1 MPRARHIVVSICVA
15 LLCLGIARCGSD
27 PNLEGAKL
35 DLRSKDFSRALE
47 NIAKAL
53 EADPNNSEALALKGE
68 IVLGLLSETTNMD
81 ERAALMEEMAQAYRR
96 SVEIDASRFQDVER
110 RLHVVY
116 LREFN
121 AGIEAY
127 SEAVN
132 VGAEEV
138 QDAFTVAAMLF
149 RNASTVLPDSVS
161 AYVNEAMA
169 YYSGGM
175 FSRAVEAYEAAL
187 SLGHTAR
194 ELFVYLARVMDL
206 IASRT
211 AVESDRSQ
219 LYLRAVR
226 VLERGLQ
233 HHAGDAEL
241 RDMLLNY
248 YAHAGEPQEAIAYF
262 ESQYEEK
269 REDRVYLYNY
279 GTLLLTV
286 QDYIGAIAKLADA
299 VRLDPG
305 YTKARFNLGAA
316 MINEAVGVIEAYNA
330 ISDSL
335 DRQRSDLAASTQAR
349 METRQKELDVRRQSL
364 FHGAI
369 EHLEIAK
376 NLAEDA
382 LEQPRDICRA
392 LFRAYGHTNQRSK
405 ADAVTECAAFGGQ

>member
-1 MPRARHIVVSICVA
+1 MPRVRDTLVPLCVA
-15 LLCLGIARCGSD
+15 FLCLGVARCGSD

-35 DLRSKDFSRALE
+35 DLSSKDYSRALE

-53 EADPNNSEALALKGE
+53 ESDPNSSEALALKGE
-68 IVLGLLSETTNMD
+68 IVQGLLSESANMD
-81 ERAALMEEMAQAYRR
+81 ERTALIEEMAQAYRR
-96 SVEIDASRFQDVER
+96 SVEIDSSRFESVER
-110 RLHVVY
+110 RLRVVY
-116 LREFN
+116 LQEFN

-127 SEAVN
+127 SVAGN

-138 QDAFTVAAMLF
+138 QEAFTVAARLF
-149 RNASTVLPDSVS
+149 RNASIVQPDSVS

-175 FSRAVEAYEAAL
+175 FSSAVEAYEAAL
-187 SLGHTAR
+187 GLGHSAR
-194 ELFVYLARVMDL
+194 ELFVYLARVVDL
-206 IASRT
+206 IAGQT
-211 AVESDRSQ
+211 TVEADRSQ
-219 LYLRAVR
+219 LYRRAVR
-226 VLERGLQ
+226 VVERGLQ
-233 HHAGDAEL
+233 HHAEDVEL

-248 YAHAGEPQEAIAYF
+248 YALADEPQEAIAFF
-262 ESQYEEK
+262 ESQHEEK
-269 REDRVYLYNY
+269 RDDRVYLYNY

-286 QDYIGAIAKLADA
+286 HDYMGAIAKLSEA
-299 VRLDPG
+299 VRLDPD

-316 MINEAVGVIEAYNA
+316 MINEAVGVVEAYNV

-335 DRQRSDLAASTQAR
+335 DRQRSDLTASTRAR

-364 FHGAI
+364 FQGAI

-376 NLAEDA
+376 GLAEDA

-405 ADAVTECAAFGGQ
+405 ADAVAKCAAFDGP